1 MKRVVLV
8 NGVPASGKST
18 LARALAAKTGW
29 PALALDTV
37 KEALFAHLGAGDRE
51 HNRLLGR
58 ASYQAIFAAIGDF
71 PDGATAIVDA
81 WFGFQPREV
90 LVGHLQRANIE
101 RVVEI
106 WLRVQPD
113 VVGARYAER
122 AGRRSGG
129 HPGLEYVPEL
139 EALARRAKPLG
150 GFPLIEVDAAS
161 AYDADALAIEARR
174 LLGAS

>member
-8 NGVPASGKST
+8 NGVPASGKSM
-18 LARALAAKTGW
+18 LARALAAETGW
-29 PALALDTV
+29 PVLALDTV

-51 HNRLLGR
+51 RTRLLGR

-71 PDGATAIVDA
+71 PAGATAIVDA

-90 LVGHLQRANIE
+90 LVGHLQRAGVE
-101 RVVEI
+101 RVVEV
-106 WLRVQPD
+106 WLRASPELVS
-113 VVGARYAER
+113 ARYAER
-122 AGRRSGG
+122 AKRRIDG

-139 EALARRAKPLG
+139 EELARRAAPLG
-150 GFPLIEVDAAS
+150 GFPLIEVEAHS
-161 AYDADALAIEARR
+161 AHQIRELADEARR

>member
-18 LARALAAKTGW
+18 LARALAAQTGW
-29 PALALDTV
+29 PNLALDTV

-90 LVGHLQRANIE
+90 LVGHLRLAGVE

-106 WLRVQPD
+106 WLRAEPH

-122 AGRRSGG
+122 AAHRSDG

-150 GFPLIEVDAAS
+150 GYPLIEVDAAS
-161 AYDADALAIEARR
+161 GYDADALAATARR
-174 LLGAS
+174 MLDAG

>member
-18 LARALAAKTGW
+18 LARALAAETGW

-51 HNRLLGR
+51 RNRLLGR

-71 PDGATAIVDA
+71 PAGATAIVDA

-90 LVGHLQRANIE
+90 LVGHLQRAGVE
-101 RVVEI
+101 RVVEV
-106 WLRVQPD
+106 WLRASPEL
-113 VVGARYAER
+113 VGARYAER
-122 AGRRSGG
+122 AKRRIDG

-139 EALARRAKPLG
+139 EELARRAAPLG
-150 GFPLIEVDAAS
+150 GFPLIEVDAQS
-161 AYDADALAIEARR
+161 AYQIRELADEARR
-174 LLGAS
+174 LLGAD

>member
-18 LARALAAKTGW
+18 LARALAAETGW

-51 HNRLLGR
+51 RNRLLGR

-71 PDGATAIVDA
+71 PAGATAIVDA

-90 LVGHLQRANIE
+90 LVEHLRLAGVE
-101 RVVEI
+101 RVVEV
-106 WLRVQPD
+106 WLRASPEL
-113 VVGARYAER
+113 VGARYAER
-122 AGRRSGG
+122 VKRRIDG
-129 HPGLEYVPEL
+129 HPGPEYVPEL
-139 EALARRAKPLG
+139 EALARRAAPLG
-150 GFPLIEVDAAS
+150 GFPLIEVDAQS
-161 AYDADALAIEARR
+161 AFQIRELADEARR
-174 LLGAS
+174 RLGPT

>member
-1 MKRVVLV
+1 MKRVALV

-29 PALALDTV
+29 PVLALDTV

-51 HNRLLGR
+51 RNRLLGR

-71 PDGATAIVDA
+71 PDGATAIIDA

-90 LVGHLQRANIE
+90 LVGHLQQAGVE

-106 WLRVQPD
+106 WLRARPEL
-113 VVGARYAER
+113 VGARYAER
-122 AGRRSGG
+122 AARRSGG

-150 GFPLIEVDAAS
+150 GFSLIEVDAAS
-161 AYDADALAIEARR
+161 AYDAEALAVEARR
-174 LLGAS
+174 MLGAG

>member
-1 MKRVVLV
+1 M
-8 NGVPASGKST
+8 
-18 LARALAAKTGW
+18 
-29 PALALDTV
+29 LALDTV

-90 LVGHLQRANIE
+90 LVGHLRRAGVE

-106 WLRVQPD
+106 WLRAQPE

-122 AGRRSGG
+122 AGRRGDG

-150 GFPLIEVDAAS
+150 GFSLIEVEAAG
-161 AYDADALAIEARR
+161 AYDADALAVEARR

>member
-1 MKRVVLV
+1 MKRVALV

-18 LARALAAKTGW
+18 LARALAAETGW
-29 PALALDTV
+29 PLLALDTI

-51 HNRLLGR
+51 RNRMLGR

-90 LVGHLQRANIE
+90 LLDHLRRADVE

-106 WLRVQPD
+106 WLNASPQL
-113 VVGARYAER
+113 VGARYAARAAER
-122 AGRRSGG
+122 SHG
-129 HPGLEYVPEL
+129 HPGIEYVPEL
-139 EALARRAKPLG
+139 EALARRARPLG
-150 GFPLIEVDAAS
+150 GFPLIEVDAERPFP
-161 AYDADALAIEARR
+161 ADALAAEARR
-174 LLGAS
+174 RLDVG

>member
-18 LARALAAKTGW
+18 LARLLAADTGW
-29 PALALDTV
+29 PLLALDTV

-51 HNRLLGR
+51 RNRLLGR

-71 PDGATAIVDA
+71 PAGATAIVDA

-90 LVGHLQRANIE
+90 LVEHLQRAGVE
-101 RVVEI
+101 RVVEV
-106 WLRVQPD
+106 WLRASPELVA
-113 VVGARYAER
+113 ARYAER
-122 AGRRSGG
+122 AKGRIEG

-139 EALARRAKPLG
+139 EALARRAAPLG
-150 GFPLIEVDAAS
+150 GFPLIEVDAES
-161 AYDADALAIEARR
+161 AFEIRELADEARR
-174 LLGAS
+174 RLGPA

>member
-29 PALALDTV
+29 PVLALDTV
-37 KEALFAHLGAGDRE
+37 KEALFANLGGGDRE
-51 HNRLLGR
+51 RNRLFGR

-81 WFGFQPREV
+81 WFGFQPREI
-90 LVGHLQRANIE
+90 LVDHLRRAGIE

-106 WLRVQPD
+106 WLRAEPK

-122 AGRRSGG
+122 AGRRSDG
-129 HPGLEYVPEL
+129 HPGFEYVPEL
-139 EALARRAKPLG
+139 EALARRAGPLG
-150 GFPLIEVDAAS
+150 GFPLIEIDAAS
-161 AYDADALAIEARR
+161 GYDADALATKARS
-174 LLGAS
+174 LLDAS

>member
-18 LARALAAKTGW
+18 LARALATETGW

-37 KEALFAHLGAGDRE
+37 KEALFAHLGAGDRDR
-51 HNRLLGR
+51 NRLLGR

-71 PDGATAIVDA
+71 PAGATAIVDA

-90 LVGHLQRANIE
+90 LVGHLQRAGVE
-101 RVVEI
+101 RVVEV
-106 WLRVQPD
+106 WLRASPEL
-113 VVGARYAER
+113 VGARYAER
-122 AGRRSGG
+122 AKRRIDG

-139 EALARRAKPLG
+139 EELARRAAPLG
-150 GFPLIEVDAAS
+150 GFPLIEVDAQS
-161 AYDADALAIEARR
+161 AYQIRELADEARR
-174 LLGAS
+174 LLGAD